1 MERRSH
7 PRVAVRMRVEF
18 RHLKR
23 PEETFAETARDVSDG
38 GLFVATTVGLE
49 PGTLVSL
56 DIRPGPG
63 VRPIHIKA
71 EVVRVEEGWGET
83 GSRQEGRTRGMG
95 LRFVASEPG
104 EVERLAALAQG
115 LAAAQEDA

>member
-1 MERRSH
+1 
-7 PRVAVRMRVEF
+7 MRVEF

-23 PEETFAETARDVSDG
+23 PEETFAETVRDVSDG

-71 EVVRVEEGWGET
+71 EVVRVEESWGET

-104 EVERLAALAQG
+104 EVERLSALARA
-115 LAAAQEDA
+115 LAAEAEGT